1 VILKTLQVA
10 CLEQEVTLDVYQD
23 KAHLYIPVK
32 DPLVQIL
39 AGVYQEV
46 TGRTEKPIAIG
57 GATYCRAIENFAAY
71 GPVFPGQVEMAHQT
85 DEYIMVDDLILS
97 AKIYAQALYA
107 LLNL

>member
-1 VILKTLQVA
+1 M
-10 CLEQEVTLDVYQD
+10 TLDVYQD
-23 KAHLYIPVK
+23 KAHLYIRSAL
-32 DPLVQIL
+32 DSNLT
-39 AGVYQEV
+39 GVYQEV
-46 TGRTEKPIAIG
+46 TGRTEEPIAIG